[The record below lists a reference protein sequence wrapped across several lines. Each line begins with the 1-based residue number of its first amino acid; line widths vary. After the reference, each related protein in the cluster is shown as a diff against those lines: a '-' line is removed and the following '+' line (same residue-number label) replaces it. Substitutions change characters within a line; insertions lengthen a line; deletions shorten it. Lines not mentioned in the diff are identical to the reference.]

1 MKQKMQCVYLLL
13 HLQYTYYKCILI
25 ITLSTH
31 ICSRILFIAFWYH
44 SLCVPPQQILFKGA
58 GEWIRSEAADS
69 CEDYP

>member
-1 MKQKMQCVYLLL
+1 MENCPKYETENAM
-13 HLQYTYYKCILI
+13 CILI

-58 GEWIRSEAADS
+58 REWIRSEAADS
-69 CEDYP
+69 CENYP